1 MIISQVNLQEM
12 LGVNFIVFNRKIYIQ
27 SAPKQVMKRR
37 ACRLVLQYYLPNKTL
52 SPEKYAHSLLIVFFP
67 FSSES
72 QLLKDE
78 SYCHTLQELNLL
90 EAVRRNRRKFEPD
103 KEVIDSLYTQ
113 IKENAI
119 ESKRVM
125 STETSRPDNESHC
138 S

>member
-1 MIISQVNLQEM
+1 MIISQVNLQGM
-12 LGVNFIVFNRKIYIQ
+12 LGVNFIAFNRKIYIQ
-27 SAPKQVMKRR
+27 SAPRQVIKRK
-37 ACRLVLQYYLPNKTL
+37 ASRLVLQYYLPNTAL
-52 SPEKYAHSLLIVFFP
+52 SSEKYAHSLLIVFFP

-78 SYCHTLQELNLL
+78 SYCNTLQELNLL
-90 EAVRRNRRKFEPD
+90 ETVPRNRRKFEPD